1 MRPILSVVVPSY
13 NVEQYLEKGLSS
25 YADERFNDRL
35 EIIVVNDG
43 STDKTHDIATRFVEK
58 NPEIFVLIDKENGGH
73 GSAVNAGIDNAKGKY
88 FRIIDG
94 DDWINTDN
102 MIKLLD
108 YLENSSADIV
118 IDNKREVHMVTGDTE
133 YFAPPRS
140 VEYGK
145 TYRFED
151 VCLDE
156 SITPNIMIH
165 TMSIKLSILRD
176 NRIHLLEGI
185 FYVDIEFI
193 IKSTVLASTIEFT
206 DLEIYQYLVGNVNQS
221 VNFKNYVKRF
231 DHHKQVT
238 RELVNFATSFDTKR
252 TNNPDAYRKY
262 LDRRICLLI
271 NTHMNIALIYDI
283 DRNRGL
289 KRAKDFRRYLLRKN
303 IKYFIKTTPRYLVTL
318 ILHYLGINYGKLQK
332 LMGRKV

>member
-1 MRPILSVVVPSY
+1 MKPILSVVVPSY
-13 NVEQYLEKGLSS
+13 NVEQYLDKGLSS
-25 YADERFNDRL
+25 YCDDRFKNRL
-35 EIIVVNDG
+35 QVMVVNDG
-43 STDKTHDIATRFVEK
+43 SEDNTHDIAASYVERY
-58 NPEIFVLIDKENGGH
+58 PEIFTLIDKENGGH
-73 GSAVNAGIDNAKGKY
+73 GSAVNVGIDHATGKY

-94 DDWINTDN
+94 DDWIDTEN
-102 MIKLLD
+102 MVSLLD
-108 YLENSSADIV
+108 YLDRSSADIV
-118 IDNKREVHMVTGDTE
+118 IDNKREVHMVTGETT
-133 YFAPPRS
+133 YIGPPRS
-140 VEYGK
+140 VEFGK
-145 TYRFED
+145 TYNFSD
-151 VCLDE
+151 VCLDD

-165 TMSIKLSILRD
+165 TMSIKTSILKD
-176 NRIHLLEGI
+176 NGIHLLEGI

-238 RELVNFATSFDTKR
+238 RELIYFATAFDEKKTG
-252 TNNPDAYRKY
+252 NPEVYRKY

-289 KRAKDFRRYLLRKN
+289 KRARDFRKFLLRKN
-303 IKYFIKTTPRYLVTL
+303 IKYFVKTTPRYLVTL
-318 ILHYLGINYGKLQK
+318 VLHYLGVNYGKLQK